1 MTPRWLHRRAAALV
15 ALTLASSVF
24 SPASSDAAEPR
35 TFTFYGSGYGHGLG
49 LPQWGAYG
57 LAKRGWSQPKILEHF
72 YRSTK
77 VGTAPSIPSKLR
89 IGLVQNVKTVHVSS
103 VYGSVAL
110 RVG

>member
-1 MTPRWLHRRAAALV
+1 MSARWPGRKRAAALV
-15 ALTLASSVF
+15 ALALTLPIL
-24 SPASSDAAEPR
+24 SPTTGGAAVPK

-77 VGTAPSIPSKLR
+77 VGPAPSVPSKLR
-89 IGLVQNVKTVHVSS
+89 IGLVQNAKTLHVSAVS
-103 VYGSVAL
+103 GSVA
-110 RVG
+110 